1 MANKE
6 IFMKRKIITTLMI
19 LVVAFFIGCEDKK
32 AEENKP
38 ESGRIMGSITFIGP
52 WPAVGQVAVS
62 LNVNWLPT
70 GAPYAFF
77 SITENDLVNGKYDYD
92 FTDVVFGDYALIV
105 VSWKDPNDDDVQ
117 TNQIP
122 IGAHSGTLINNYFD
136 AEPISV
142 TQDNNELTIDFTA
155 DFNVLNQ

>member
-1 MANKE
+1 MVNKE

-38 ESGRIMGSITFIGP
+38 ESGRIMGNITFIGA
-52 WPAVGQVAVS
+52 WPEEGQVAVS

-77 SITENDLVNGKYDYD
+77 GITEDDLVNSVYDYD
-92 FTDVVFGDYALIV
+92 FTDVVFGEYALIV
-105 VSWKDPNDDDVQ
+105 VSWKNPADQNPE

-122 IGAHSGTLINNYFD
+122 IGAHSGTLPLYFD

-142 TQDNNELTIDFTA
+142 TAENSEITLDFTA
-155 DFNVLNQ
+155 DFGEINS